1 MQIEKIIGIECH
13 FSFVGF
19 AQAKHNKFKRVGI
32 EDGVYFADAKTRLV
46 HAIAR
51 HESGRRASVQLL
63 LNAFDET
70 GKRVNDFEMRLRL
83 PSTLQQYAAR

>member
-13 FSFVGF
+13 FSLAGF
-19 AQAKHNKFKRVGI
+19 SEAKHNKFRRVGI
-32 EDGVYFADAKTRLV
+32 EDAYYFADAKTRLV

-70 GKRVNDFEMRLRL
+70 GKRVNDFDMRLAL
-83 PSTLQQYAAR
+83 PSTLRQYAAR

>member
-1 MQIEKIIGIECH
+1 MQIEKIIGIESH
-13 FSFVGF
+13 FSLAGF
-19 AQAKHNKFKRVGI
+19 AQAKHNKFRRVGI

-51 HESGRRASVQLL
+51 HESGRRANVQLL

-70 GKRVNDFEMRLRL
+70 GKRINDFDVRLSL
-83 PSTLQQYAAR
+83 PYMLRQYAAR

>member
-1 MQIEKIIGIECH
+1 MHIEKIIGIESH
-13 FSFVGF
+13 FSFAGF
-19 AQAKHNKFKRVGI
+19 TQAKHNKFKRVGI
-32 EDGVYFADAKTRLV
+32 EDAFYFADSKTRLV

-70 GKRVNDFEMRLRL
+70 GKRVNDFDMRLAL
-83 PSTLQQYAAR
+83 PSTLRQYAAR

>member
-1 MQIEKIIGIECH
+1 MQIERIVGIEHH

-19 AQAKHNKFKRVGI
+19 TAAKHNKFKRVGI
-32 EDGVYFADAKTRLV
+32 EDAYYFADKKTRLV

-51 HESGRRASVQLL
+51 HKSGRRANIQIL

-70 GKRVNDFEMRLRL
+70 GKRINDFDMRLAL
-83 PSTLQQYAAR
+83 PSHLRQYAAQ